1 MIKFYKQ
8 RKAVIVLSSTIFLS
22 LFMLNTNP
30 RELSAPYLLVPPL
43 LVFLIL
49 YLLAS
54 MSLESMTKLS
64 KQKRKIVSG
73 VAAAGPMVLLLLA
86 SLGQL
91 TPRDS
96 VLSLLFIVGLAAY
109 SSRAVV
115 GNSS

>member
-1 MIKFYKQ
+1 
-8 RKAVIVLSSTIFLS
+8 
-22 LFMLNTNP
+22 MLNTNP

-54 MSLESMTKLS
+54 MILEMYTSLPT
-64 KQKRKIVSG
+64 QKRKIVSG
-73 VAAAGPMVLLLLA
+73 VAAAGPLMLLLLA

-96 VLSLLFIVGLAAY
+96 ILSLLFIAGLAAY
-109 SSRAVV
+109 SSRVVV

>member
-1 MIKFYKQ
+1 MTKNYKQ
-8 RKAVIVLSSTIFLS
+8 RKALIVLLSTIFLS

-54 MSLESMTKLS
+54 IGLETYTLLS
-64 KQKRKIVSG
+64 KQKRKVVSG
-73 VAAAGPMVLLLLA
+73 VAASGPLVLLLLA

-91 TPRDS
+91 TARDS
-96 VLSLLFIVGLAAY
+96 ILSVLFIAGLAAY
-109 SSRAVV
+109 SSRVTV
-115 GNSS
+115 SGP